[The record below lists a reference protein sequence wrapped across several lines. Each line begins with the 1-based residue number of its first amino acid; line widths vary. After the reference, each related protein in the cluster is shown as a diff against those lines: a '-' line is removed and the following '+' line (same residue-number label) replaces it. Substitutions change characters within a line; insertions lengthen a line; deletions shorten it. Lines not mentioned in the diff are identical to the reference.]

1 MAENI
6 LRHQFLV
13 ISLHRN
19 QNNNSIYTNLKITT
33 IMEKKENKGAANV
46 ATGFSAAVGGAVGV
60 VGGTFASDEIH
71 AAEVQTPELP
81 QDETADDDVP
91 VVDSDPSNP
100 QTAQEPAPAQNDE
113 YTGPV
118 EVEPQ
123 PAPEPQPVTPASDQT
138 ADVQVLDYQQ
148 VTGPDGQPM
157 DAALVSVNGESVA
170 VLDTDHNGIA
180 DTMVC
185 DANHNGQIDE
195 GEVVDVSGQGIA
207 MSDLEAAAH
216 GAGADAMY
224 AQNDMSGDY
233 DNNANVGEYMA

>member
-1 MAENI
+1 M
-6 LRHQFLV
+6 
-13 ISLHRN
+13 
-19 QNNNSIYTNLKITT
+19 
-33 IMEKKENKGAANV
+33 
-46 ATGFSAAVGGAVGV
+46 
-60 VGGTFASDEIH
+60 
-71 AAEVQTPELP
+71 
-81 QDETADDDVP
+81 
-91 VVDSDPSNP
+91 
-100 QTAQEPAPAQNDE
+100 
-113 YTGPV
+113 
-118 EVEPQ
+118 
-123 PAPEPQPVTPASDQT
+123 TPASDQT

-148 VTGPDGQPM
+148 VTGPDGQPV

-170 VLDTDHNGIA
+170 VLDTDNNGIA

-216 GAGADAMY
+216 GADGDALY